1 MIRHILFWNYTEEV
15 KEKHGEEEALRF
27 MQDSVATMNGNIDG
41 LLQAEIGKNI
51 AGGYDLVFYA
61 EFTDETVLKAFMN
74 HPLHVAHRE
83 RCQKYRDGPALRR
96 SGDGDNK

>member
-1 MIRHILFWNYTEEV
+1 MIRHILFWNYTEKV

-51 AGGYDLVFYA
+51 AGGYRCMWR
-61 EFTDETVLKAFMN
+61 TVNAAKI
-74 HPLHVAHRE
+74 
-83 RCQKYRDGPALRR
+83 
-96 SGDGDNK
+96 S

>member
-41 LLQAEIGKNI
+41 NWKEHRRRIRPCLLCRIYRRSGIESIYESSAACG
-51 AGGYDLVFYA
+51 APRTL
-61 EFTDETVLKAFMN
+61 
-74 HPLHVAHRE
+74 
-83 RCQKYRDGPALRR
+83 QKYRDGPALR
-96 SGDGDNK
+96 